1 MDVPYCYYQLP
12 NMKRKLGPDWY
23 KQPGCQ
29 HQPIFDI
36 PLENII
42 IDELH
47 LMLRV
52 MDKLETGLILELV
65 DWDEVYNTAHFIN
78 FTLIMIIQVSTVS
91 RLFNLIL
98 IKSG

>member
-1 MDVPYCYYQLP
+1 MDVPLRYHQLL
-12 NMKRKLGPDWY
+12 NMKRKLSQDWY

-29 HQPIFDI
+29 HHLIFDI

-42 IDELH
+42 TDELH

-52 MDKLETGLILELV
+52 MDRPETGLIIEVV

-78 FTLIMIIQVSTVS
+78 FTLV
-91 RLFNLIL
+91 
-98 IKSG
+98 IK

>member
-12 NMKRKLGPDWY
+12 NMKRKLFPGWY

-52 MDKLETGLILELV
+52 MNRLETGLILEVV

-78 FTLIMIIQVSTVS
+78 FSLV
-91 RLFNLIL
+91 
-98 IKSG
+98 IK